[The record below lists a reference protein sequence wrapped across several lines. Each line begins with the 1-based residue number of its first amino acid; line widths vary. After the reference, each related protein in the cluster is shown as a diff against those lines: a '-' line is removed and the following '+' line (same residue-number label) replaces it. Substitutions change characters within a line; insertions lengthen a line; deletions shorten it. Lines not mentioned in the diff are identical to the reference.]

1 MNVRRVRRLL
11 TAFGGR
17 GGSKQRRRVV
27 RYLYGLVGII
37 VLYTLA
43 YQAGMAAFEGRQIT
57 FAKAL
62 LAVVESFTTT
72 GYGED
77 AQQWTTWQMQLFAVL
92 MQFTGVALIFLAL
105 PVFLAPWVEERL
117 STSAPT
123 RINGYADH
131 VVVAGYTA
139 RGQALVRELETRD
152 IPYVVVESDRERA
165 ADVYE
170 TGTTVVH
177 GDPERI
183 ETCRDG
189 VNLPDA
195 RALVVDVDDETNAS
209 IALTAKEVCDVPVIT
224 FVEDAGLAEYQRLAG
239 SDQVLSP
246 RRLIGESLAT
256 KVTAGLS
263 RDLGGAV
270 EIAEDFDIVEL
281 PVQSGSDIAG
291 VTVAESGIRER
302 TGANVIGA
310 WFRGEFVS
318 PPSPDSYIDEQTILL
333 VAGNERQLER
343 LKRLTLSEQRRLRR
357 GRVIVAGYGMVGS
370 TVEDALEAAGISCL
384 TVDKVDKEGVEVV
397 GDVTKAEV
405 LTEAGIEGASTVIL
419 ALPDDTTTIFATLV
433 VRELAPDIEIIAR
446 ADSPESVRKL
456 YRAGADY
463 VLSLAIVSGRMLAST
478 ILDEEVIT
486 FDQQVEII
494 RAEPGPLAGRS
505 LGEADVR
512 ARTGCTVV
520 AVERNGSV
528 VTDVGPDFTIRA
540 GDDLIVAGTDDDVRE
555 FTQWVEG

>member
-1 MNVRRVRRLL
+1 MD
-11 TAFGGR
+11 TW
-17 GGSKQRRRVV
+17 QRRTV
-27 RYLYGLVGII
+27 RYMFVLSVIILGYAVVYDYG
-37 VLYTLA
+37 
-43 YQAGMAAFEGRQIT
+43 MRAFEGTNTSFLHSLQV
-57 FAKAL
+57 
-62 LAVVESFTTT
+62 VVETFTTT
-72 GYGED
+72 GFGSD
-77 AQQWTTWQMQLFAVL
+77 APWESWQMNLIVIVMDL
-92 MQFTGVALIFLAL
+92 TGVLLIFMAL
-105 PVFLAPWVEERL
+105 PVLVFPLLEETLA
-117 STSAPT
+117 TAAPT
-123 RINGYADH
+123 RIDGYEDH
-131 VVVAGYTA
+131 VVIAGYTP
-139 RGQALVRELETRD
+139 RGRALVRELTTRN
-152 IPYVVVESDRERA
+152 IPYVVVEPDRERA
-165 ADVYE
+165 ADIYE
-170 TGTTVVH
+170 TGTTVIH
-177 GDPERI
+177 GDPESI
-183 ETCRDG
+183 EVCRVG
-189 VNLPDA
+189 ANLPDA

-224 FVEDAGLAEYQRLAG
+224 FVEDADLAEYQRLAG
-239 SDQVLSP
+239 SDRVLSP

-270 EIAEDFDIVEL
+270 EITEDFDVVEL

-318 PPSPDSYIDEQTILL
+318 PPSPEAYIDEQTILL

-357 GRVIVAGYGMVGS
+357 GRVVVAGYGMVGS
-370 TVEDALEAAGISCL
+370 TVEDALEEAGIPCVTL
-384 TVDKVDKEGVEVV
+384 DMVDKEGVEVV
-397 GDVTKAEV
+397 GDVTETAS
-405 LTEAGIEGASTVIL
+405 LEAAGVEEASTVIL

-486 FDQQVEII
+486 FDQQVDIV
-494 RAEPGPLAGRS
+494 RTDPGPLAGRS
-505 LGEADVR
+505 LAEADIR

-528 VTDVGPDFTIRA
+528 VTDLDPDFTLLA
-540 GDDLIVAGTDDDVRE
+540 GDDLIVAGTDDDIRE
-555 FTQWVEG
+555 FTQWVES